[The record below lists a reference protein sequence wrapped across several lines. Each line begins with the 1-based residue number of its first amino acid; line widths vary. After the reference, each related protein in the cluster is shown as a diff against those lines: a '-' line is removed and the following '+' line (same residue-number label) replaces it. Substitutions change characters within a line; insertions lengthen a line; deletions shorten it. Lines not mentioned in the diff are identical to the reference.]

1 MEKTTVLVAS
11 TNPIMRR
18 LLRDLVAS
26 AENLRLV
33 AAVED
38 ASSLL
43 LRAKKSSP
51 DVALLDLTEGISLSH
66 VRQFRLVSLA
76 SVVCIS
82 AQTQPGAPESSA
94 AYQAGAARVLGMP
107 SGSVSLDLIPAA
119 GEIILDALRNAAE
132 RK

>member
-1 MEKTTVLVAS
+1 MEKMTVLVAS

-26 AENLRLV
+26 AEDLRLV

-43 LRAKKSSP
+43 PRAKKSSP
-51 DVALLDLTEGISLSH
+51 DIALLDLTEGFSLSH
-66 VRQFRLVSLA
+66 VRQLRLVSAA

-82 AQTQPGAPESSA
+82 AQTQPGALESSA
-94 AYQAGAARVLGMP
+94 AYQAGAAHVLGMP
-107 SGSVSLDLIPAA
+107 SGNVSLDLIPAA
-119 GEIILDALRNAAE
+119 GEIILDALRKAAE

>member
-33 AAVED
+33 AAVEG
-38 ASSLL
+38 ASRLL
-43 LRAKKSSP
+43 LRAQTSST
-51 DVALLDLTEGISLSH
+51 DVAVRDLTEVMPPSQ

-76 SVVCIS
+76 SVVCTS
-82 AQTQPGAPESSA
+82 AQPQPGAPKSSA

-119 GEIILDALRNAAE
+119 GEIILDALRNV
-132 RK
+132 

>member
-26 AENLRLV
+26 AEDLRLV

-66 VRQFRLVSLA
+66 VRQFR
-76 SVVCIS
+76 
-82 AQTQPGAPESSA
+82 
-94 AYQAGAARVLGMP
+94 P

-119 GEIILDALRNAAE
+119 GEIILDALPNVAE